1 MPVGYLLLLLLISK
15 MKVVAMPE
23 VYLYNLSLRRALDA
37 ARFFFLVVSF
47 LSLVTNFFHDVII
60 GGPMTCC

>member
-1 MPVGYLLLLLLISK
+1 
-15 MKVVAMPE
+15 MPE
-23 VYLYNLSLRRALDA
+23 VYLYNLSLRRAMDA

-47 LSLVTNFFHDVII
+47 LSLVTNVFHDVII